1 MKSRGIYETPGG
13 TILEEAHRAVEQI
26 TMDREVMNLR
36 DSLVPRYAAMIY
48 NGYWFAP
55 ERIALQALI
64 DATQKTV
71 NGKAR
76 IKLYK
81 GHCRVVGRDSATD
94 SLFNVDFAT
103 FEADDVYN
111 QADAEGFIKLSAL
124 RLRIAAIQRG
134 KK

>member
-1 MKSRGIYETPGG
+1 MLRVIPTQ
-13 TILEEAHRAVEQI
+13 EALHATHLFGRQI
-26 TMDREVMNLR
+26 NTWLIVKLQ
-36 DSLVPRYAAMIY
+36 LL
-48 NGYWFAP
+48 AP

-64 DATQKTV
+64 DETQKTV

-103 FEADDVYN
+103 FEAAFPKVTV
-111 QADAEGFIKLSAL
+111 
-124 RLRIAAIQRG
+124 
-134 KK
+134 